1 MKQGVL
7 IEIPGAEIAEL
18 VDAAKDELLVAK
30 DDKKQADMVVKIK
43 ERRLHYLEVLLAL
56 ERARQQSLDDRDA
69 SYYVIDDGDG
79 PDAFDEITVSERFG
93 AASRGYSLCYARFR
107 NGVQS
112 A

>member
-43 ERRLHYLEVLLAL
+43 ERRLHYLEVLLAQ
-56 ERARQQSLDDRDA
+56 EQARQLSLDDRDV
-69 SYYVIDDGDG
+69 SYWVIDDGDG
-79 PDAFDEITVSERFG
+79 PKAMDEEGFRARG
-93 AASRGYSLCYARFR
+93 AYQGDSLCYARFR
-107 NGVQS
+107 NGEQF